1 MSAFDKIKLGLE
13 EAIAYEKGTLPA
25 KTTRLTIV
33 PVETYQADEIKRIR
47 NSTGL
52 TQRSFAEY
60 RRKRLKHGKQ
70 GETIRKV
77 RHADYWH

>member
-13 EAIAYEKGTLPA
+13 EAIAYEKGMLPA
-25 KTTRLTIV
+25 KTTQLTIV

-52 TQRSFAEY
+52 TQRSFAAVSYTHLTLPTNRE
-60 RRKRLKHGKQ
+60 
-70 GETIRKV
+70 V
-77 RHADYWH
+77 